1 MYPKQEKT
9 TITFADVIMRFPDG
23 NSARKFIERIRW
35 NGNVVCPL
43 CGSVHVTGRKGDR
56 EGYYWCNDCKKE
68 FTVRTNTIMERSHIP
83 LNKWI
88 WTIYKFV
95 TERQGVSALEI
106 SKEVGVSQHAAWY
119 LLQRIRMAAG
129 NGDKLLNGIV
139 EADETYI
146 GGKERNKHSKKK
158 SHAGRGAAG
167 KTAVFGLVERNGRV
181 VARVVDNTKADTLF
195 NWFEKYVEKSATVY
209 TDEFTSYDNLHN
221 IGYEHDNVNH
231 SAGNY
236 VKDGNIHTNTIESV
250 WSVLKRSIVG
260 TYHSVSVKHLQKYVD
275 ETTFRLNEGR
285 CDVKTVDRMEALI
298 AKTFGIV
305 TRYKVLI
312 GTHFFESGLIAENN
326 KLLEARGFSIC
337 ECAVTA
343 DDSWKKEV
351 ARIAA

>member
-1 MYPKQEKT
+1 M
-9 TITFADVIMRFPDG
+9 
-23 NSARKFIERIRW
+23 
-35 NGNVVCPL
+35 
-43 CGSVHVTGRKGDR
+43 
-56 EGYYWCNDCKKE
+56 
-68 FTVRTNTIMERSHIP
+68 
-83 LNKWI
+83 
-88 WTIYKFV
+88 
-95 TERQGVSALEI
+95 
-106 SKEVGVSQHAAWY
+106 SQHAAWY

-146 GGKERNKHSKKK
+146 GGKEKNKHSKKK
-158 SHAGRGAAG
+158 NHAGRGAAG

-209 TDEFTSYDNLHN
+209 TDEFTSYDNLSN

-298 AKTFGIV
+298 KKSFGIF

-312 GTHFFESGLIAENN
+312 GTHFFESDLIVENN
-326 KLLEARGFSIC
+326 KLLEARGAYIC
-337 ECAVTA
+337 ECAITP

>member
-9 TITFADVIMRFPDG
+9 TVTFAQLIQMFPDG
-23 NSARKFIERIRW
+23 NSARKFIEKIRW
-35 NGNVVCPL
+35 DGNVICPL
-43 CGSVHVTGRKGDR
+43 CGSVHVTGRKGER
-56 EGYYWCNDCKKE
+56 EGYYWCNNCKKE

-106 SKEVGVSQHAAWY
+106 SKEVGMSQHAAWY

-146 GGKERNKHSKKK
+146 GGKEKNKHSKKK

-195 NWFEKYVEKSATVY
+195 DLFKKHVAKDATVY
-209 TDEFTSYDNLHN
+209 TDEFTSYDGLNKL
-221 IGYEHDNVNH
+221 GYEHGRVNH
-231 SAGNY
+231 SAGKY
-236 VKDGNIHTNTIESV
+236 VDGSAHTNTIESV
-250 WSVLKRSIVG
+250 WNSLKKSIVG
-260 TYHSVSVKHLQKYVD
+260 IYHSVSVKHLQRYVN
-275 ETTFRLNEGR
+275 ETVFRLNEGR
-285 CDVKTVDRMEALI
+285 CEVKTMDRINALI
-298 AKTFGIV
+298 AKTFGVV
-305 TRYKVLI
+305 TREPVK
-312 GTHFFESGLIAENN
+312 FFL
-326 KLLEARGFSIC
+326 
-337 ECAVTA
+337 
-343 DDSWKKEV
+343 
-351 ARIAA
+351 